1 MGSEYTRNDSANNI
15 ADGNVISA
23 ADLDGEFEKLVT
35 AFTAGTG
42 HSHDGTTAEGGYI
55 TKLLGTA
62 ITIGDGTAGTDI
74 AVTFDGETND
84 GTLTWM
90 EDEARF
96 DFANKVKIVDG
107 TDVDV
112 TDTSVGSLIVNG
124 GAVIAKDLLAGNDI
138 LLDSDDSIVK
148 FGADQDITLTHAAD
162 TSLTLG
168 GLDSASTTGLIIDN
182 IATDGDPFL
191 AFALSGTQTFTMGI
205 DDGDGDKFKIGTTAI
220 GTNTRLTI
228 DNSGNTTLDGDLT
241 VNGDTVTFASAN
253 STDPV
258 VIIKN
263 TTSDTAAARLHFV
276 KDKGT
281 AGADGDDIGTIEFIS
296 DDDAQNQTSFAKIV
310 AEVSESAHTDE
321 AGKLSFFVAE
331 SDGTTTAL
339 TAGLILEGEHATDG
353 EVDVTIGAG
362 ATSTTAIVGSA
373 TVGDN
378 LSLVSDSAVLSF
390 GADNDT
396 TLTHTDGTGLTLN
409 STNKLTFGDTGT
421 FINQSTNGQLDID
434 ADTELELTA
443 PTVDIAAS
451 TAVTIATPSLII
463 TDNTTDEPIVQI
475 KNTHNGTTAG
485 ELRFVMDKGAA
496 GADGDDLG
504 TISFYGDDAGQNQTA
519 FAKIVGE
526 VSEADETDEAGKL
539 SFFVA
544 ESDGTNTALTAGLV
558 LEGEHATDGEVD
570 VTIGA
575 GTASTTTVAGNL
587 VVTTSVEG
595 GVVFN
600 ESGASVDFRI
610 EGDTNQNLFVC
621 DGSSDDI
628 GIGIATPTFATGNGV
643 HIADDYH
650 LGFGN
655 GNGTRP
661 DFQFGY
667 DATNTRLALKCGT
680 GSDDT
685 DIFFTTGGTL
695 GLGAS
700 PSVNLHIV
708 AASDEGT
715 PSFAGA
721 THFAVQATAASD
733 DNCNASLISGTAG
746 VSRLFFGDKDDE
758 DIGKIEYNNSD
769 NDLAFFANTTERLKI
784 LSGGN
789 TVQQSGFLKGSSAT
803 DKFYNGTD
811 PSSGQWHEFNSTVG
825 AEQILAITNWATG
838 TNQQGFVIRHTV
850 STNNTTAGY
859 ISCANDVDGVRFRV
873 RGTGATENAANSYT
887 STSDE
892 RLKSDI
898 TDANS
903 QWDDIKN
910 IKVKNFKKYNTG
922 DLVQLGV
929 VAQDVEK
936 TSPSLVSLVPPDPH
950 DIKHDASFGTLYTKD
965 DAETQDVLY
974 TKDDQE
980 VKDGDKKVG
989 DIKTFAKKIGDVKEV
1004 KEQVKS
1010 VKYSILYM
1018 KAIKALQEAMTRIE
1032 TLETKVKALEDA

>member
-42 HSHDGTTAEGGYI
+42 HSHDGTTAEGGYV

-74 AVTFDGETND
+74 VVTFDGETND

-112 TDTSVGSLIVNG
+112 SDTTVGSLVLAG
-124 GAVIAKDLLAGNDI
+124 GAVITKDLLAGNDI
-138 LLDSDDSIVK
+138 LLDSDNSIVK

-168 GLDSASTTGLIIDN
+168 GAGGTTGLIIN
-182 IATDGDPFL
+182 NTATDGDPFL

-205 DDGDGDKFKIGTTAI
+205 DDGDSDAFKIGTSAI

-228 DNSGNTTLDGDLT
+228 DSSGNTTLDGDLT

-362 ATSTTAIVGSA
+362 AASTTTIAG
-373 TVGDN
+373 G
-378 LSLVSDSAVLSF
+378 LSLPTDSVVLSF
-390 GADNDT
+390 GADSDT

-409 STNKLTFGDTGT
+409 STNKLTFGDAAT
-421 FINQSTNGQLDID
+421 FINQSTDGQLDID

-544 ESDGTNTALTAGLV
+544 ESDGTNTALTAGLI

-715 PSFAGA
+715 PSFAAA
-721 THFAVQATAASD
+721 THFAVQATASSD
-733 DNCNASLISGTAG
+733 DNVNASLISGTAG
-746 VSRLFFGDKDDE
+746 ISRLFFGDKDDE

-789 TVQQSGFLKGSSAT
+789 VVPAAGYFKASNAS

-811 PSSGQWHEFNSTVG
+811 PSSGNWHEFNSSIG
-825 AEQILAITNWATG
+825 NEQILAITNHNTG
-838 TNQQGFVIRHTV
+838 TDNEGIVVRHV
-850 STNNTTAGY
+850 ANTNNTSSGF
-859 ISCANDVDGVRFRV
+859 INCANDVNGNKFAVKGNGNV
-873 RGTGATENAANSYT
+873 QSATNSYG

-898 TDANS
+898 KDANS
-903 QWDDIKN
+903 QWNDIKALRFR
-910 IKVKNFKKYNTG
+910 NFKKYDTEN
-922 DLVQLGV
+922 LVHLGLI
-929 VAQDVEK
+929 AQEAEK
-936 TSPSLVSLVPPDPH
+936 ISPNIVSDSKPSSL

-965 DAETQDVLY
+965 DSETQNNVLY
-974 TKDDQE
+974 TEDDQE

-1004 KEQVKS
+1004 KEKVKDI
-1010 VKYSILYM
+1010 KYSVLYM
-1018 KAIKALQEAMTRIE
+1018 KAVKALQEAMTRIE

>member
-42 HSHDGTTAEGGYI
+42 HSHDGTTAEGGYV

-74 AVTFDGETND
+74 VVTFDGETND

-112 TDTSVGSLIVNG
+112 SDTTVGSLVLAG
-124 GAVIAKDLLAGNDI
+124 GAVITKDLLAGNDI
-138 LLDSDDSIVK
+138 LLDSDNSIVK

-168 GLDSASTTGLIIDN
+168 GAGGTTGLIIN
-182 IATDGDPFL
+182 NTATDGDPFL

-205 DDGDGDKFKIGTTAI
+205 DDGDSDAFKIGTSAI

-228 DNSGNTTLDGDLT
+228 DSSGNTTLDGDLT

-362 ATSTTAIVGSA
+362 AASTTTIAG
-373 TVGDN
+373 G
-378 LSLVSDSAVLSF
+378 LSLPTDSVVLSF
-390 GADNDT
+390 GADSDT

-409 STNKLTFGDTGT
+409 STNKLTFGDAAT
-421 FINQSTNGQLDID
+421 FINQSTDGQLDID

-544 ESDGTNTALTAGLV
+544 ESDGTNTALTAGLI

-715 PSFAGA
+715 PSFAAA
-721 THFAVQATAASD
+721 THFAVQATASSD
-733 DNCNASLISGTAG
+733 DNVNASLISGTAG
-746 VSRLFFGDKDDE
+746 ISRLFFGDKDDE

-789 TVQQSGFLKGSSAT
+789 VVPAAGYFKASNAS

-811 PSSGQWHEFNSTVG
+811 PSSGNWHEFNSTIG
-825 AEQILAITNWATG
+825 NEQILAITNHNTG
-838 TNQQGFVIRHTV
+838 TDNEGIVVRHV
-850 STNNTTAGY
+850 ANTNNTSSGF
-859 ISCANDVDGVRFRV
+859 INCANDVNGNKFAVKGNGNV
-873 RGTGATENAANSYT
+873 QSATNSYG

-898 TDANS
+898 KDANS
-903 QWDDIKN
+903 QWNDIKALRFR
-910 IKVKNFKKYNTG
+910 NFKKYDTEN
-922 DLVQLGV
+922 LVHLGLI
-929 VAQDVEK
+929 AQEAEK
-936 TSPSLVSLVPPDPH
+936 ISPNIVSDSKPSSL

-965 DAETQDVLY
+965 DSETQNNVLY
-974 TKDDQE
+974 TEDDQE

-1004 KEQVKS
+1004 KEKVKDI
-1010 VKYSILYM
+1010 KYSVLYM
-1018 KAIKALQEAMTRIE
+1018 KAVKALQEAMTRIE